1 MKIRIS
7 HVIFICL
14 VFLISCNDK
23 GISSGISD
31 KDIKNSIEES
41 KRLVVA
47 RVNGARITMYS
58 LIREMNL
65 IAPEY
70 LKGNKPSPEL
80 TEMIKELALQRLITK
95 ELFIQDASRQNIKIP
110 EERID
115 TVIDNIKKLYGS
127 KEAYENYLKERGL
140 NEKELRREIERSHL
154 FELYTARF
162 VYEKIRP
169 DQKAI
174 EERYKTMKKEFMGSG
189 KFPSLQEARP
199 YIERLIRT
207 EEGEKIIRQID
218 EMLRSKAKIEI
229 LLPLKG

>member
-1 MKIRIS
+1 MKIRIP

-31 KDIKNSIEES
+31 KDIKNNIEES

-47 RVNGARITMYS
+47 RVNGAEITMHS

-80 TEMIKELALQRLITK
+80 TERIKEHALQRLITK
-95 ELFIQDASRQNIKIP
+95 ELFIQDARRQNIKIP

-115 TVIDNIKKLYGS
+115 AVIDNIKKLYVS

-162 VYEKIRP
+162 VYERIRP
-169 DQKAI
+169 DEKAI
-174 EERYKTMKKEFMGSG
+174 EERYKTMKKEFRGSG
-189 KFPSLQEARP
+189 KFPNLQEARP
-199 YIERLIRT
+199 YIERLIKT

-218 EMLRSKAKIEI
+218 ESLRSKAKIEI

>member
-1 MKIRIS
+1 MKINIL
-7 HVIFICL
+7 IICL
-14 VFLISCNDK
+14 IFLISCNDK

-47 RVNGARITMYS
+47 RVNGAGITMYS

-65 IAPEY
+65 IAPKY
-70 LKGNKPSPEL
+70 LKGNKPSLEL
-80 TEMIKELALQRLITK
+80 TERIKELALQRLITK
-95 ELFIQDASRQNIKIP
+95 ELFIQDAIRQNIKIP

-115 TVIDNIKKLYGS
+115 AVIDNIKKLYGS

-140 NEKELRREIERSHL
+140 NEKELRREIGRSHL

-174 EERYKTMKKEFMGSG
+174 EERYKTMKKEFRGFG